1 MEMPTYALQ
10 DWMAINRQSMSQ
22 SPHSVLGTVTAMGSK
37 GQMGGM
43 QALCA
48 AAEEDAQ
55 DTCM

>member
-1 MEMPTYALQ
+1 MPTYALQ